1 MDQERISAREFKQRL
16 AQLCLTSRSAEL
28 PRKQRDR
35 QIILKSVALF
45 LSKRET
51 YTEREL
57 NAALMNWTGEVGHSL
72 EVDHAAL
79 RRSLIDEKYLERP
92 PGGEQYRLAVPRCA
106 NWFAAEVE
114 ELDPALALTEAI
126 EEARVKRAQYQNRTV
141 T

>member
-16 AQLCLTSRSAEL
+16 AQLCLTSKSAEL

-35 QIILKSVALF
+35 QIILKSVVLY

-72 EVDHAAL
+72 EVDYAAL
-79 RRSLIDEKYLERP
+79 RRSLIDEKYLERS
-92 PGGEQYRLAVPRCA
+92 PGGERYRLAVPRCA
-106 NWFAAEVE
+106 EWFAPEVDGLDPVLVVE
-114 ELDPALALTEAI
+114 EALA
-126 EEARVKRAQYQNRTV
+126 EARAKRAQYQNRNAT
-141 T
+141 